1 MRRWLR
7 GAAVAA
13 IALIVAAV
21 LVLLVLALAAP
32 GVVTAAR
39 FSALRADY
47 TALRDFLQRMPK
59 GADLHVHLSGAVY
72 AEDLIAWANAK
83 SLCVRLAD
91 LTILAPPC
99 DPNAPPIAQALDP
112 KRQDLYDDIVN
123 ALSMRFFTPSAA
135 TPSRHDQ
142 FFATFGRVS
151 AATWQIVPD
160 MTAERLR
167 HYAADG
173 VQHTELML
181 TLIHPDYRAKAI
193 KAIENERDF
202 AARLAILKASGLDE
216 AVKAARD
223 MIDGWV
229 KAIDAELACDAARQ
243 KPGCNVSYRYIA
255 QINRNSDEA
264 DVFVQTAFA
273 AALVSVDPRVVGLNF
288 VGPEDFRV
296 AREDYSKH
304 MAMIDFL
311 ARGVPVALHAGEL
324 WLGLVPP
331 RDLAFHIR
339 EAVEIAG
346 AKRIGHGVT
355 LAFEGS
361 DRLLREM
368 QERSI
373 AIEVAL
379 TSNDVILGVHGKD
392 HPLPAYWAAG
402 VPVVLATDDA
412 GVTRIDLTNEY
423 VRAARDYRFG
433 YRDLKAIARN
443 SLAYSFLSA
452 VEKQAALT
460 RFERSSAEFERAV
473 AAERSVLA
481 NMAALIVGLF
491 AR

>member
-1 MRRWLR
+1 MPRWLR
-7 GAAVAA
+7 TAA
-13 IALIVAAV
+13 IAAAAV
-21 LVLLVLALAAP
+21 IVVLELVLLALALGAP
-32 GVVTAAR
+32 TLVTAAR
-39 FSALRADY
+39 FSTLRADY
-47 TALRDFLQRMPK
+47 TALRSFLGRMPK

-72 AEDLIAWANAK
+72 VEDLIGWANAK
-83 SLCVRLAD
+83 GLCVRPAD
-91 LTILAPPC
+91 FTILAPPC
-99 DPNAPPIAQALDP
+99 DEKAPPIAQALDP
-112 KRQDLYDDIVN
+112 KRQELYDDIVN

-151 AATWQIVPD
+151 AVTWQIVPE

-167 HYAADG
+167 HYAADA

-193 KAIENERDF
+193 KAIENERNF
-202 AARLAILKASGLDE
+202 AARLAILKANDLDG
-216 AVKAARD
+216 AVNDARQ
-223 MIDGWV
+223 MIDGWST
-229 KAIDAELACDAARQ
+229 AIDADLGCDAARE
-243 KPGCNVSYRYIA
+243 KPGCDVSYRYIA
-255 QINRNSDEA
+255 QVNRNADEV

-273 AALVSVDPRVVGLNF
+273 AALIRVDPRVVGLNF

-296 AREDYSKH
+296 AREDYSRH
-304 MAMIDFL
+304 MAMIGLL
-311 ARGVPVALHAGEL
+311 ARDVPVALHAGEL

-331 RDLAFHIR
+331 RDLTFHIR
-339 EAVEIAG
+339 EAVEVAG
-346 AKRIGHGVT
+346 ARRIGHGVT

-361 DRLLREM
+361 DTLLKEMRER
-368 QERSI
+368 EI

-379 TSNDVILGVHGKD
+379 TSNDVILGVRGKE

-412 GVTRIDLTNEY
+412 GVSRIDLTNEY

-443 SLAYSFLSA
+443 SLTYSFLSA
-452 VEKQAALT
+452 PEKQAALA
-460 RFERSSAEFERAV
+460 RFDRSSDEFERTV
-473 AAERSVLA
+473 VAERSVLA
-481 NMAALIVGLF
+481 NMAALIAGLF